1 VAKRESVAARDQRV
15 AAVIVDELEKG
26 GALNDPRHYSRPI
39 PLSEHVRN
47 EVRRSLARVRMLRAY
62 KSATSDPTLADFRA
76 AARGLRKVAFTDEQQ
91 TAIQQLEAVRQ
102 EPPERADAL
111 KYRCAAEMYFLME
124 GFSAKGPTGSDGG
137 PFQTGTGYIYE
148 AVTGRA
154 SQDMKRACALV
165 LRERRRPSDR
175 ISR

>member
-1 VAKRESVAARDQRV
+1 MLQTYKPSTEGTAETKTPDGKFVIQKVGRPNLTLSDYRRAAR
-15 AAVIVDELEKG
+15 A
-26 GALNDPRHYSRPI
+26 
-39 PLSEHVRN
+39 
-47 EVRRSLARVRMLRAY
+47 
-62 KSATSDPTLADFRA
+62 
-76 AARGLRKVAFTDEQQ
+76 LRKVAFTDEQR

-124 GFSAKGPTGSDGG
+124 GFSAKEPTGSDGG
-137 PFQTGTGYIYE
+137 PFQTGAEYIYE

-165 LRERRRPSDR
+165 LRERRRPSNR